1 MSLTPMLRLKKAQY
15 GMKTS
20 SQDYNQNI
28 DDILFNLHNLFEEI
42 NYQTD
47 LIKTIEETLRIENQY
62 QMIKIQKLQEELES
76 IKSIYQSIDEQENQY
91 IEYIYAKDMY
101 TNDSILP
108 HEKATINKSYNIT
121 TLPVLGEVESKVYLY
136 NEIEGKII
144 VPDDLKLKIRP
155 EPLYQDIAIQDN
167 DIRNAFNGNNNSV
180 WRRKYLY
187 PINTEQNLIETTTVL
202 EVTLPE
208 NIISNRNVNMIQ
220 INPFPISSITIEK
233 IEYYL
238 NGVKSLLPGW
248 PTMRN
253 AQNQII
259 PQPIRDKGIQ
269 AFYFSPIDMDSIEIT
284 ISQDKYMVENNKKV
298 YHLGAQEIGIFN
310 IDYKSNVGRF
320 IGEATLNGTTQ
331 IKVIEEII
339 PHFKNEIL
347 LSDKTQSKS
356 TLFTFDIY
364 QKNQDNQ
371 LEYTS
376 DQFPVQLSGNKII
389 IKGNLFYDD
398 RNNVAPAL
406 SHIEV
411 KYRDFV

>member
-1 MSLTPMLRLKKAQY
+1 MTILPTLKLRKAQY
-15 GMKTS
+15 GVKTS
-20 SQDYNQNI
+20 SNDYNENI
-28 DDILFNLHNLFEEI
+28 DDILFNLQNLFEQA

-62 QMIKIQKLQEELES
+62 QMIKIQKLQEELQS
-76 IKSIYQSIDEQENQY
+76 IKMIYQSIDAKENQY
-91 IEYIYAKDMY
+91 VEYIYAKDMY
-101 TNDSILP
+101 TNESILP

-136 NEIEGKII
+136 NEIEDKII
-144 VPDDLKLKIRP
+144 VPDSLKLKVRP
-155 EPLYQDIAIQDN
+155 EPLYQDITIKDN
-167 DIRNAFNGNNNSV
+167 DIKNAFNGNNNSV

-187 PINTEQNLIETTTVL
+187 PIDTEQDLIETTTVL
-202 EVTLPE
+202 EVNLPE

-253 AQNQII
+253 AQNQIV
-259 PQPIRDKGIQ
+259 PESIRDKGIQ
-269 AFYFSPIDMDSIEIT
+269 AFYFTPTDMDSIEIT
-284 ISQDKYMVENNKKV
+284 ISQDKYMIEDNKKV

-320 IGEATLNGTTQ
+320 IGEATLNGLKEV
-331 IKVIEEII
+331 KVIEEII
-339 PHFKNEIL
+339 PHFKNEAL
-347 LSDKTQSKS
+347 LSDKSVSKS

-364 QKNQDNQ
+364 QRNEDGQ
-371 LEYTS
+371 LQYTS
-376 DQFPVQLSGNKII
+376 DQFPVQLTGNKVI
-389 IKGNLFYDD
+389 IKGNLFYDS

-411 KYRDFV
+411 KYKDFV

>member
-1 MSLTPMLRLKKAQY
+1 MTILPTLKLRKAQY
-15 GMKTS
+15 GVKTS
-20 SQDYNQNI
+20 SNDYNENI
-28 DDILFNLHNLFEEI
+28 DDILFNLQNLFEQA

-62 QMIKIQKLQEELES
+62 QMIKIQKLQEELQS
-76 IKSIYQSIDEQENQY
+76 IKMIYQSIDAKENQY
-91 IEYIYAKDMY
+91 VEYIYAKDMY
-101 TNDSILP
+101 TNESILP

-136 NEIEGKII
+136 NEIEDKII
-144 VPDDLKLKIRP
+144 VPDSLKLKVRP
-155 EPLYQDIAIQDN
+155 EPLYQDITIKDN
-167 DIRNAFNGNNNSV
+167 DIKNAFNGNNNSV

-187 PINTEQNLIETTTVL
+187 PIDTEQDLIETTTVL
-202 EVTLPE
+202 EVNLPE

-253 AQNQII
+253 AQNQIV
-259 PQPIRDKGIQ
+259 PESIRDKGIQ
-269 AFYFSPIDMDSIEIT
+269 AFYFTPTDMDSIEIT
-284 ISQDKYMVENNKKV
+284 ISQDKYMIEDNKKV

-320 IGEATLNGTTQ
+320 IGEATLNGLKEV
-331 IKVIEEII
+331 KVIEEII
-339 PHFKNEIL
+339 PHFKNEAL
-347 LSDKTQSKS
+347 LSDKSLSKS

-364 QKNQDNQ
+364 QRNEDGQ
-371 LEYTS
+371 LQYTS
-376 DQFPVQLSGNKII
+376 DQFPVQLTGNKVI
-389 IKGNLFYDD
+389 IKGNLFYDS

-411 KYRDFV
+411 KYKDFV